1 MFYSSWFSFPGCQ
14 ICLAHYAK
22 GVLQLLILTHRVM
35 LLVRQPPN
43 NSNLVVFSMSRVTV
57 VKGFFLFY
65 FFYTTTIFKSE
76 WKCSEPTPNNILY
89 VAKHTC
95 LPLEIKTL
103 SCISAF
109 TCIYFYFQTQK
120 PCPSFIYSLLTELAF
135 SGHSR
140 NLCFLHF
147 CILLCFSNA
156 FFSLFLFFSLLL
168 FYLGKKRS
176 CPSRYIHY
184 MPCWFS
190 QATMQNYAP
199 Y

>member
-43 NSNLVVFSMSRVTV
+43 NSHLVIFQWVGLLLWKDF
-57 VKGFFLFY
+57 FY
-65 FFYTTTIFKSE
+65 FIFLHHNVFNSE

-89 VAKHTC
+89 VTKHTC

-103 SCISAF
+103 SSISAF
-109 TCIYFYFQTQK
+109 T
-120 PCPSFIYSLLTELAF
+120 FIFKLKSHAHLLYTVTELAF
-135 SGHSR
+135 CGHFR
-140 NLCFLHF
+140 NFSFLHF
-147 CILLCFSNA
+147 CILMCYSNA
-156 FFSLFLFFSLLL
+156 FFLYFFSLLL
-168 FYLGKKRS
+168 FYLEKRS
-176 CPSRYIHY
+176 SPSRYIHY